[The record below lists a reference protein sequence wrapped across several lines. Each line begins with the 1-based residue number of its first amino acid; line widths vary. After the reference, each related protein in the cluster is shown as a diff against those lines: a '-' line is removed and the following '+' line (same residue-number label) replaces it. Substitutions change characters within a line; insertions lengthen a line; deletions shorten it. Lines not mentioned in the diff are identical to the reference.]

1 MCAVDFAEETVMT
14 KQKGKKKRSI
24 IISLL
29 ILGLIIVVF
38 PLISLKY
45 LTDGLDYRKNQLAAL
60 DELGS
65 LSTFK
70 AINLDGKS
78 INNEGKGNVVLL
90 SHEQLAC
97 DDNENQTL
105 NEFVEKFK
113 NQDVFRHVILTEN
126 ADCRAWEE
134 SYIADIDNNKK
145 LFEQYKLL
153 IPTNDYKSHAMLS
166 DRENQIRRVYDLT
179 KKEDIELLITHT
191 TVLMPPL
198 KKRG

>member
-1 MCAVDFAEETVMT
+1 VCAVDFAEETVMT